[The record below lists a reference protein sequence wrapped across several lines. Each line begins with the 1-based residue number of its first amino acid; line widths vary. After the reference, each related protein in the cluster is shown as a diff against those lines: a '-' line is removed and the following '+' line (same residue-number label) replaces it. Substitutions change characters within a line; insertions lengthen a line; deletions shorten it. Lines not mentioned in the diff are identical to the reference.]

1 MRHIQ
6 NTLHFNVLLCAAM
19 FCIKYVSTD
28 QPILCSL
35 SGELWLHRV
44 HDDGAAI
51 RLPADG
57 PIGKL
62 CVQYSPLDAVLVSS
76 SEDGSLNTWDTATC
90 QAQDSYRMLHK
101 VQACIRLTDVPHLY
115 EWQK

>member
-1 MRHIQ
+1 MPQ
-6 NTLHFNVLLCAAM
+6 
-19 FCIKYVSTD
+19 
-28 QPILCSL
+28 CSL

-44 HDDGAAI
+44 HDDGAAA

-76 SEDGSLNTWDTATC
+76 SEDGSLNTWDTVTC

-101 VQACIRLTDVPHLY
+101 VYTPHDLFWQVLTC
-115 EWQK
+115 

>member
-1 MRHIQ
+1 MSLRASA
-6 NTLHFNVLLCAAM
+6 TSVLCKTY
-19 FCIKYVSTD
+19 ISPN
-28 QPILCSL
+28 QPTLCSL

-101 VQACIRLTDVPHLY
+101 VQACI
-115 EWQK
+115 